1 MSRQQQFNNIISN
14 IYNPAYPQL
23 LIDKFHRYNGF
34 AVGLNTFKLSSLV
47 WNPNHKIYQDQD
59 LDSRFY
65 YEYPINR
72 STGEYNDIQMAI
84 FLRDKPL
91 GSSIYLVNL
100 GRNSRIREYT
110 ITNHLVI
117 YRNCKCML
125 LTPIG
130 TY

>member
-1 MSRQQQFNNIISN
+1 MSRKLLFTTITSDT
-14 IYNPAYPQL
+14 YNPAYPQL
-23 LIDKFHRYNGF
+23 LIDQFHRYNGF
-34 AVGLNTFKLSSLV
+34 PVGLNTFQLPSLV
-47 WNPNHKIYQDQD
+47 WNPNHKFYQDQD

-72 STGEYNDIQMAI
+72 STGEYNNIQMAI

-100 GRNSRIREYT
+100 GKNSRIREYT
-110 ITNHLVI
+110 ITDHEI
-117 YRNCKCML
+117 MHKNCKCML
-125 LTPIG
+125 LTPIA